1 MLDLHGTVTEMKKV
15 LEVLVSGTKK
25 TNSTLTVMTST
36 LSSTSVTSST
46 TVVTSTSPLSS
57 TPVAST
63 SVNAVTYSTPIQAS
77 TSTVVPTEP
86 ACEVEISHS
95 NLIPDAEIMQMAMKS
110 CSRMNFAA
118 KLSVRLFDEETRLT
132 HNVAGRGKPQLD
144 TKIMAYIIAKCFEVF
159 PCNTTEK
166 MSFEWAKCI
175 TAIDECSRRLKN
187 KGGKKKLP
195 VAT

>member
-15 LEVLVSGTKK
+15 LEILVSGTKK

-36 LSSTSVTSST
+36 LSSASVTSST
-46 TVVTSTSPLSS
+46 TVVTSTSPLCS
-57 TPVAST
+57 TPVPSTPLAST
-63 SVNAVTYSTPIQAS
+63 SVKAVTYSTPIQAS
-77 TSTVVPTEP
+77 TSTMVPTEP
-86 ACEVEISHS
+86 ACEVELSHS

-144 TKIMAYIIAKCFEVF
+144 TKIMAYIKAKCFEVF
-159 PCNTTEK
+159 PCSTTEK
-166 MSFEWAKCI
+166 TSQMHYGY
-175 TAIDECSRRLKN
+175 RRVFQEIEK
-187 KGGKKKLP
+187 
-195 VAT
+195 

>member
-1 MLDLHGTVTEMKKV
+1 MLNLHGTVTEMKKV

-77 TSTVVPTEP
+77 TSTVVPTE
-86 ACEVEISHS
+86 
-95 NLIPDAEIMQMAMKS
+95 LIPDAEIMQMAMKS

-144 TKIMAYIIAKCFEVF
+144 TKIMAYIKAKCFEVF